1 MRISPLRWISALM
14 FLGIQHVAVA
24 AAPSLNS
31 LFPPGGQVGTHVTVK
46 AQGNF
51 DPWPVKV
58 WVDRKDVIVHATS
71 TKGELQ
77 FEIPHDATPGTVWI
91 RLYNHQGATSLY
103 PFFLGRLE
111 EQVEVEPNDSATASQ
126 VIETGSVTI
135 NGRLGKAAD
144 VDQYTVPLQA
154 GETMV
159 ASVEANRFLSSPMD
173 AVLQVVSE
181 TGFVLQQ
188 NDDYH
193 DRDPQIVFKAPED
206 SRYTVRI
213 FSFPSSPNST
223 IGFSGSDRH
232 IYRLTMTTESFVDHT
247 YPLSVRHDQPSQVL
261 LFGWNI
267 PQGKEQSMIDPSNPI
282 WAISDA
288 RFQFSPDGMVNPVE
302 LRTERHETVTEELL
316 FDGIEDESK
325 KGRLTPPVTVTG
337 RIGIA
342 NEHDQYRF
350 RSKVKQ
356 KLSFQLDS
364 YALGYPLDPIL
375 RIKNDDQEILAEVD
389 DTNGG
394 RDAELIFDV
403 PDEATY
409 TVEVADR
416 FGNGGF
422 RYVYRLTVVPAIPD
436 YRLRVATDHFQL
448 QSKEALEIPITIERR
463 HGFSEEIHISLSE
476 SLEGVEVT
484 SGTSLPE
491 GDSSKTVKL
500 ILKNVGNVV
509 SGTFRIEGRVL
520 RMGSNANARFAEAKL
535 RGAAGYTPLLWLS
548 SLVETQSQ

>member
-1 MRISPLRWISALM
+1 MRISPIRWINVLM

-24 AAPSLNS
+24 AVPSLDS
-31 LFPPGGQVGTHVTVK
+31 LFPPGGQVGTKVTVK
-46 AQGNF
+46 AQGNL
-51 DPWPVKV
+51 DPWPIKV
-58 WVDRKDVIVHATS
+58 WVNRTDVLVRTGS
-71 TKGELQ
+71 TKGELH
-77 FEIPHDATPGTVWI
+77 FEIPHDAPPGTVWI
-91 RLYNHQGATSLY
+91 RLYNNQGATNLY
-103 PFFLGRLE
+103 PFFLGRLV
-111 EQVEVEPNDSATASQ
+111 EQMEVEPNDSAVASQ
-126 VIETGSVTI
+126 LIETGSVTI
-135 NGRLGKAAD
+135 NGRLQKAAD
-144 VDQYTVPLQA
+144 VDQYSMVLQA
-154 GETMV
+154 GQTMV

-193 DRDPQIVFKAPED
+193 DRDPQIVFKAPANG
-206 SRYTVRI
+206 RYTVRI
-213 FSFPSSPNST
+213 FAFPSQPNST

-232 IYRLTMTTESFVDHT
+232 IYRLTMTTESFIDHT
-247 YPLSVRHDQPSQVL
+247 YPLSIRHDQPSRVL

-267 PQGKEQSMIDPSNPI
+267 PQHKEQWIIDPSNPI
-282 WAISDA
+282 RSISGA
-288 RFQFSPDGMVNPVE
+288 RFQFSPDGVVNPVE
-302 LRTERHETVTEELL
+302 LRTEMHDTVTEEIL

-337 RIGIA
+337 RIGFV
-342 NEHDQYRF
+342 NEQDQYRF
-350 RSKVKQ
+350 RSKGEQ

-375 RIKNDDQEILAEVD
+375 RIRNDEQEVLAEVD
-389 DTNGG
+389 DANGG

-409 TVEVADR
+409 MVEVADR

-422 RYVYRLTVVPAIPD
+422 RYVYRLTVVPAVPD

-448 QSKEALEIPITIERR
+448 KSKEVLEIPITIERR
-463 HGFSEEIHISLSE
+463 NGFSEEIQISLSE
-476 SLEGVEVT
+476 SLDGVEVT

-500 ILKNVGNVV
+500 TLKNLGNAV
-509 SGTFRIEGRVL
+509 SSTFRIEGRVL
-520 RMGSNANARFAEAKL
+520 RMGTNARARFAEAKL

-548 SLVETQSQ
+548 SPVETQSQ